1 MLSSLS
7 LRVSAIVFCFGCV
20 AACSS
25 AASESSASGSSAGS
39 DAGASAETAKDA
51 GSSSTASDA
60 SPTTTDKDA
69 GAPKA
74 GTCPAPIGAFPESEY
89 LHPTHAF
96 TKGACSATD
105 IDTLAKI
112 GLGSYAARRSLVS
125 ASCAKCVY
133 SDAADAEWGL
143 LVVVDS
149 DTALTNYAG
158 CAAIAGDTRPCVK
171 MNSAWRFCTRK
182 ACASCA
188 PKSQSA
194 CAESESMSGQCKTF
208 YDADQACGGDWPA
221 GCTSS
226 DEMIATYCGP

>member
-1 MLSSLS
+1 MPS
-7 LRVSAIVFCFGCV
+7 VFARAAVTLLFFAGF

-25 AASESSASGSSAGS
+25 ASSTDGPSAAGATADAGGNAPATS
-39 DAGASAETAKDA
+39 DGGGAPTDAGAT
-51 GSSSTASDA
+51 TIT
-60 SPTTTDKDA
+60 TTTDA
-69 GAPKA
+69 APQPT

-89 LHPTHAF
+89 LHPMHALQ
-96 TKGACSATD
+96 KGACSATD
-105 IDTLAKI
+105 LDTLAKI

-133 SDAADAEWGL
+133 SDAADASWGL
-143 LVVVDS
+143 LVVVDA

-158 CAAIAGDTRPCVK
+158 CAAVAGDTRPCVK

-182 ACASCA
+182 ACATCPA
-188 PKSQSA
+188 KGQSA
-194 CAESESMSGQCKTF
+194 CAESESMSGQCKTY
-208 YDADQACGGDWPA
+208 YDADQACGGDWPT